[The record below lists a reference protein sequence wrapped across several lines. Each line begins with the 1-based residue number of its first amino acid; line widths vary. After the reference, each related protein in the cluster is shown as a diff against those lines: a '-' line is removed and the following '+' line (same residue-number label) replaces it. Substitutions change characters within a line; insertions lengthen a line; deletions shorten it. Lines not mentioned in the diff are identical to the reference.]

1 MSIKP
6 RTLFIAVALYWALLL
21 PSVAITIYLITR

>member
-6 RTLFIAVALYWALLL
+6 RTLLIAVALYWALLL
-21 PSVAITIYLITR
+21 PSAALTIYLIIR